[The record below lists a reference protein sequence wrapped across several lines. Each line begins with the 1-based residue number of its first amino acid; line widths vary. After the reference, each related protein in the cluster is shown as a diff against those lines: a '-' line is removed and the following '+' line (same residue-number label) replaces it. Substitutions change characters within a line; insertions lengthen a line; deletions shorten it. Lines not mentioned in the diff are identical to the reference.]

1 MLSQAFHFSVV
12 IENIK
17 ADYYFSAKLINCF
30 VHGVVPVYPFLIFLI
45 NLESSC
51 STRWNRSTALSQ
63 CAFVVSVPLTFTVGT
78 VGQYCQ
84 QLEQRNVGEHAACNR
99 RKLPEGKTLR

>member
-30 VHGVVPVYPFLIFLI
+30 VHGVVPVYWGAPSISDFFNQSGIIVF
-45 NLESSC
+45 NTLEQVYSVVSMRVC
-51 STRWNRSTALSQ
+51 CFRSPHFHRWDSWTVLSTA
-63 CAFVVSVPLTFTVGT
+63 
-78 VGQYCQ
+78 
-84 QLEQRNVGEHAACNR
+84 
-99 RKLPEGKTLR
+99 